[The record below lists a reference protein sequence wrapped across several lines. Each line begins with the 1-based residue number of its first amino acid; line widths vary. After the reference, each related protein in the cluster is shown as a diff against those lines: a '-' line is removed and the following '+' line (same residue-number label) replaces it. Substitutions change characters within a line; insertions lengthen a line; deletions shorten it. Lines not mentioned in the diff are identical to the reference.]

1 MAPCPRP
8 DSCLAG
14 GPLGLICLS
23 LLLIPA
29 AAGTYCECSLGL
41 SREALIALLVV
52 LAGVGASC
60 FCALVI
66 VAIGAMRAKRHEHAS
81 RRHMDSRM
89 VGHFGVQEDHT
100 DLHTLH
106 VESHLMDPDLE
117 VSLMPPLE
125 AHGLITIPMDPM
137 APTLTLEEP
146 SPLTPPPE

>member
-1 MAPCPRP
+1 M
-8 DSCLAG
+8 SC
-14 GPLGLICLS
+14 
-23 LLLIPA
+23 
-29 AAGTYCECSLGL
+29 
-41 SREALIALLVV
+41 
-52 LAGVGASC
+52 
-60 FCALVI
+60 
-66 VAIGAMRAKRHEHAS
+66 
-81 RRHMDSRM
+81 RM

-106 VESHLMDPDLE
+106 VESHLMDPELE

>member
-1 MAPCPRP
+1 MAPCPQP

-29 AAGTYCECSLGL
+29 AGGAGGPSL
-41 SREALIALLVV
+41 
-52 LAGVGASC
+52 
-60 FCALVI
+60 CALVI
-66 VAIGAMRAKRHEHAS
+66 VAIGAMRAKRCPVS
-81 RRHMDSRM
+81 CRM
-89 VGHFGVQEDHT
+89 VGHFGVQEDRT

-106 VESHLMDPDLE
+106 VESHLTDPDLE

-137 APTLTLEEP
+137 EP